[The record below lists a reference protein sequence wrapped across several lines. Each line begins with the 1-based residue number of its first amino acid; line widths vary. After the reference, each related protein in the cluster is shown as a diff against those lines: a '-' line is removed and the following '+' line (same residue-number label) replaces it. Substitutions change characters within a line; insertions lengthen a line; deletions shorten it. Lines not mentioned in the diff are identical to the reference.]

1 MMNVLTHF
9 LGGLGLFLLGMWL
22 MTDGLKLAAG
32 PALERIL
39 AEWTRT
45 RARGLLSGILVT
57 GLVQSSSA
65 VTVATIGFVNAGL
78 LTLGQALWV
87 IFGSN
92 VGTTMTGWLVALVGF
107 KISIEAFALPLIGLG
122 MLLRLSG
129 ENTRRAAVGT
139 AIAGFGAL
147 FVGIDVLREAFG
159 DMGTRINLGDW
170 IGDGMSGVVAAVLVG
185 IMLTTLMQSSSA
197 AMTVVLTA
205 AAGGV
210 VPLSMAA
217 AGVIGLNLGTTVT
230 AIIAALG
237 ATANARRTAA
247 AHVVFNLVTAVA
259 ALILLPVLLAL
270 VAWMTDVLALD
281 PSAATTLA
289 AFHTTF
295 NLFGVLL
302 MWPLSMR
309 LERLLLARFRTAD
322 EDEGRPRHLD
332 ANALTVPALAL
343 DALVLET
350 RRVGAIARRMVLMAL
365 DGATPAALTRQQAV
379 FDRLTRTVAG
389 FVVNIHRNVMSA
401 SSGERLSRVLRE
413 LRYYDTIARMAGPIA
428 AGLDGPQFSGS
439 VRQHHERFRAGVR
452 AWIDVALPG
461 DEHQV
466 LPAVAAL
473 PDSLMIDYALL
484 KDAILR
490 AAAMEELDIERM
502 DAALEG
508 ARAMRQAAE
517 QAFKALSL
525 LHRIESS
532 GGSAGIDEARK
543 DLLSE

>member
-1 MMNVLTHF
+1 M
-9 LGGLGLFLLGMWL
+9 
-22 MTDGLKLAAG
+22 
-32 PALERIL
+32 
-39 AEWTRT
+39 
-45 RARGLLSGILVT
+45 
-57 GLVQSSSA
+57 
-65 VTVATIGFVNAGL
+65 
-78 LTLGQALWV
+78 
-87 IFGSN
+87 
-92 VGTTMTGWLVALVGF
+92 
-107 KISIEAFALPLIGLG
+107 
-122 MLLRLSG
+122 
-129 ENTRRAAVGT
+129 
-139 AIAGFGAL
+139 
-147 FVGIDVLREAFG
+147 
-159 DMGTRINLGDW
+159 
-170 IGDGMSGVVAAVLVG
+170 
-185 IMLTTLMQSSSA
+185 
-197 AMTVVLTA
+197 
-205 AAGGV
+205 
-210 VPLSMAA
+210 
-217 AGVIGLNLGTTVT
+217 
-230 AIIAALG
+230 
-237 ATANARRTAA
+237 
-247 AHVVFNLVTAVA
+247 VFNLVTAVA